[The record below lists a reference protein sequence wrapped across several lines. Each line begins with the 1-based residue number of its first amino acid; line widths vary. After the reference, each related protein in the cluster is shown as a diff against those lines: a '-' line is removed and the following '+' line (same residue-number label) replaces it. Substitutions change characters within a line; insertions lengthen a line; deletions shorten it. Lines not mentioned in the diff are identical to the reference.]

1 MHHQEKE
8 PTHNYTYFLRR
19 IEMLLSE
26 LLTKNQSIVGQL
38 NKVEAEIV
46 KKVADLQAAI
56 DKLTEQMGDVELTAE
71 QTASFDAVQTAVDAL
86 DALNADNLHE
96 PTPEV

>member
-1 MHHQEKE
+1 
-8 PTHNYTYFLRR
+8 
-19 IEMLLSE
+19 MLLSE

-86 DALNADNLHE
+86 DALNADNLPE

>member
-1 MHHQEKE
+1 
-8 PTHNYTYFLRR
+8 
-19 IEMLLSE
+19 MLLSE

>member
-1 MHHQEKE
+1 
-8 PTHNYTYFLRR
+8 
-19 IEMLLSE
+19 MLLSE

-71 QTASFDAVQTAVDAL
+71 QIASFDAVQTAVDAL
-86 DALNADNLHE
+86 DALNADNLPE